1 MPTLV
6 LSIPSA
12 DCATC
17 RLAILRA
24 LEGIGGVE
32 EADVDLRDRQ
42 ATVRFDSTLTDAATI
57 AAALVT
63 AGHPP
68 LTAIPD

>member
-1 MPTLV
+1 MPTVV
-6 LSIPSA
+6 LKIPTA

-24 LEGIGGVE
+24 LDSLGGMV
-32 EADVDLRDRQ
+32 EADVDLRTRQ
-42 ATVRFDSTLTDAATI
+42 ATVRFDPARTDAAEI
-57 AAALVT
+57 AGALT
-63 AGHPP
+63 AAGHPP